1 MNIENATAF
10 AQAQSGRNGQR
21 DGSMTAERVALRLS
35 GITKTFP
42 GVIALNGVDFACRAG
57 EVHALVGENG
67 SGKSTLIKVAAVVVV
82 PDSGTVQIG
91 DMTLK
96 EGDPR
101 DSRRCGLMTAYQDT

>member
-57 EVHALVGENG
+57 EVHAARENLP
-67 SGKSTLIKVAAVVVV
+67 SSKWLPESLFPIPV
-82 PDSGTVQIG
+82 
-91 DMTLK
+91 
-96 EGDPR
+96 R
-101 DSRRCGLMTAYQDT
+101 SRSAI